1 MAGTKDQLVKV
12 EPVEAELVESLPPA
26 VSLPASLPTTPAEFD
41 RLMEQ
46 KFAELLARRD
56 DTAFQPYL
64 QRRAM
69 YLELRKLQTVPEQ
82 RAWAV
87 VYERHS
93 CTHCRTRER
102 PHSACG
108 LCTLCYPKIS
118 GQKRAIEKELGKERD
133 R

>member
-1 MAGTKDQLVKV
+1 MARRKDQLVRL
-12 EPVEAELVESLPPA
+12 EPVEAELVESLPPEA
-26 VSLPASLPTTPAEFD
+26 SLPASLPTTPAELD
-41 RLMEQ
+41 HRMEQ
-46 KFAELLARRD
+46 KLAEMLARRD

-64 QRRAM
+64 GRRAV
-69 YLELRKLQTVPEQ
+69 YREIKRLQSVSEQ

-93 CTHCRTRER
+93 CTHCRTRVR

-118 GQKRAIEKELGKERD
+118 GQKRAIEKELAKEGER
-133 R
+133 

>member
-1 MAGTKDQLVKV
+1 MARRKDQLVKV
-12 EPVEAELVESLPPA
+12 EAVEVLPPEA
-26 VSLPASLPTTPAEFD
+26 RLPASLPTTPAEFD
-41 RLMEQ
+41 RLLEQ

-56 DTAFQPYL
+56 DTAFRPYL
-64 QRRAM
+64 QSRRV
-69 YLELRKLQTVPEQ
+69 YQELRKLQSVPE
-82 RAWAV
+82 RRVWAV

-118 GQKRAIEKELGKERD
+118 GQKRAIEKELSKGGER
-133 R
+133 